1 MADDMI
7 PLCVPALRGNELE
20 YLRQCVETNWVSYV
34 GSFVSRFEAQTADFV
49 GAPHAVATQQY
60 PPDDLVGRNYYQ
72 PTANGAERDIA
83 TRLERLRKI
92 IRGQ

>member
-1 MADDMI
+1 
-7 PLCVPALRGNELE
+7 
-20 YLRQCVETNWVSYV
+20 
-34 GSFVSRFEAQTADFV
+34 
-49 GAPHAVATQQY
+49 VATQQY